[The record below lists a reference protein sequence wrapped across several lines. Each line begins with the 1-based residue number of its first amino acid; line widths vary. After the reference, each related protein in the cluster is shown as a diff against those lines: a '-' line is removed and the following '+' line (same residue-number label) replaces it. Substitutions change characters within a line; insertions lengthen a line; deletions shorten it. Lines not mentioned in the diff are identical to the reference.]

1 MLFTDMGKT
10 KKTLLLPQADFILEI
25 SWEVCN
31 KIGGINTVL
40 ATKAAQMVKRYR
52 NGYILVGPYFV
63 EKSKYQFEEAPC
75 GDKFKE
81 VFANLDSQG
90 IHCRFGRWL
99 IEGEPQVIL
108 VDFQSL
114 WKNINQYKWE
124 LWNAYKI
131 DSMESAFEFDE
142 PVVWGYAVAKLVE
155 QLKIADSGKKT
166 VIHCHEWLA
175 GAALLFAK
183 KLCGGVNSVFTTH
196 ATTLGRS
203 MAFNGRDFYSGIDKI
218 DHLKEAY
225 GYHVQAKH
233 LLERAAALE
242 STVFTTVSEITGIE
256 CQYFLGRIPDV
267 LLPNGLDVG
276 GYLSFEEAA
285 IKHRVQRARIRE
297 LLFYNF
303 FPHYTF
309 DLKNTQFYFMMA
321 RYEYHAKG
329 IDSFIKALGGLNR
342 RLKNENSRKTIVA
355 FLWVPAKTKGI
366 NSDISE
372 NRGNYFDVKEFVEEN
387 SGNLVESFLYSLFA
401 GRDLK
406 DTDVFDDDEPHR
418 DLERRL
424 KKTRRPGDPL
434 ICTHDL
440 EYRDDAILK
449 GLGEAGLGNKKD
461 DRVKVVFYP
470 AYLTGTDKLLN
481 LNVREAI
488 QGCHLGVFPSYYE
501 PWGYTPLEAAAEGV
515 PAITSDLSGVGR
527 FINKLPRDSQ
537 CPGIFVVNNDGKKE
551 EDVVSQLEGML
562 YDYAMLPRAERVK
575 NKINARELVNYCDW
589 ENLAENYIEAHNKA
603 IEMEN

>member
-1 MLFTDMGKT
+1 
-10 KKTLLLPQADFILEI
+10 
-25 SWEVCN
+25 
-31 KIGGINTVL
+31 
-40 ATKAAQMVKRYR
+40 MVKRYGQE
-52 NGYILVGPYFV
+52 GYILVGPYFAQN
-63 EKSKYQFEEAPC
+63 SKYQFEEMPLTGPIKNAFD
-75 GDKFKE
+75 GLE
-81 VFANLDSQG
+81 GQG

-108 VDFQSL
+108 IDFQEL
-114 WKNINQYKWE
+114 WPNINRYKWE
-124 LWNAYKI
+124 LWDSYKI

-155 QLKIADSGKKT
+155 ELKRTGGGRKT

-175 GAALLFAK
+175 GSALLFAK
-183 KLCGGVNSVFTTH
+183 ILCGDLPSVFTTH

-203 MAFNGRDFYSGIDKI
+203 MAFNGLDFYSGIDKI
-218 DHLKEAY
+218 DPVKEAY
-225 GYHVQAKH
+225 NYHVQAKH
-233 LLERAAALE
+233 LLEKAAANAC
-242 STVFTTVSEITGIE
+242 TVFTTVSEITGYE

-267 LLPNGLDVG
+267 FLPNGLDVG

-297 LLFYNF
+297 FLFYNF
-303 FPHYTF
+303 FPHYVF
-309 DLKNTQFYFMMA
+309 DLKNTLFYFTMA

-329 IDSFIKALGGLNR
+329 IDSFIKALGGLNSK
-342 RLKNENSRKTIVA
+342 LKNEKSRKTVIA
-355 FLWVPAKTKGI
+355 FLWVPAKTRGV
-366 NSDISE
+366 NSDLVE

-406 DTDVFDDDEPHR
+406 DTDVFDDEEPHR
-418 DLERRL
+418 ELERRL
-424 KKTRRPGDPL
+424 KKNRRTGEPP

-440 EYRDDAILK
+440 DYRDDAILK
-449 GLGEAGLGNKKD
+449 GLAAAGLENKKD
-461 DRVKVVFYP
+461 DPVKVVFYP

-515 PAITSDLSGVGR
+515 PAVTSDLSGVGR
-527 FINKLPRDSQ
+527 FVKQLPRDKQ
-537 CPGIFVVNNDGKKE
+537 HPGIFVINNDGKCE
-551 EDVVSQLEGML
+551 GEVVAQLEEIFYG
-562 YDYAMLPRAERVK
+562 YATMPQKDRVA
-575 NKINARELVNYCDW
+575 NKINARDLVNYCDW
-589 ENLAENYIEAHNKA
+589 ENLAENYVAAHNKA
-603 IEMEN
+603 LE

>member
-1 MLFTDMGKT
+1 MDEV
-10 KKTLLLPQADFILEI
+10 KKTLLLPQADLLLEV

-40 ATKAAQMVKRYR
+40 ATKAAQTVKRYGQ
-52 NGYILVGPYFV
+52 GYIMVGPYFAQN
-63 EKSKYQFEEAPC
+63 SKYQFEEKAPE
-75 GDKFKE
+75 GRLKE
-81 VFANLDSQG
+81 VFGNLEGQG

-99 IEGEPQVIL
+99 IDGEPQAIL
-108 VDFQSL
+108 VDFQNL
-114 WKNINQYKWE
+114 WPDVNGYKRD
-124 LWNAYKI
+124 LWDYYKI
-131 DSMESAFEFDE
+131 DSMESGFEFDE

-155 QLKIADSGKKT
+155 QLKFAYADKKM
-166 VIHCHEWLA
+166 VVHCHEWLA

-183 KLCGGVNSVFTTH
+183 KFCGNMASVFTTH

-203 MAFNGRDFYSGIDKI
+203 MAFNGVDIYADIDKI
-218 DHLKEAY
+218 DPVKEAY
-225 GYHVQAKH
+225 NYHVQAKH
-233 LLERAAALE
+233 LLEMASAQAC
-242 STVFTTVSEITGIE
+242 TVFTTVSEITGVE
-256 CQYFLGRIPDV
+256 CQYFLGRTPDIF
-267 LLPNGLDVG
+267 LPNGLDVG

-285 IKHRVQRARIRE
+285 IKHRVQRGRIRE
-297 LLFYNF
+297 FLFYNF
-303 FPHYTF
+303 FPHYVF
-309 DLKNTQFYFMMA
+309 DLKNTLFYFMMA

-329 IDSFIKALGGLNR
+329 IDVFIKALGDLNEK
-342 RLKNENSRKTIVA
+342 LKAEKSRKTVVA
-355 FLWVPAKTKGI
+355 FFWVPAKTKGV
-366 NSDISE
+366 NPDLME

-418 DLERRL
+418 ELEWRL
-424 KKTRRPGDPL
+424 KKNRRVGVPL

-449 GLGEAGLGNKKD
+449 GLAAAGLENKKD
-461 DRVKVVFYP
+461 DRVKAIFYP

-527 FINKLPRDSQ
+527 FMKRLPRDKD
-537 CPGIFVVNNDGKKE
+537 CPGIFVINNDGKNMDE
-551 EDVVSQLEGML
+551 VSAQLSDIFYNYTTM
-562 YDYAMLPRAERVK
+562 PRKDRVA
-575 NKINARELVNYCDW
+575 NKINARELVNYFDW
-589 ENLAENYIEAHNKA
+589 ENLAENYVAAHNKA
-603 IEMEN
+603 LENVKLEDQN

>member
-1 MLFTDMGKT
+1 MEEKNILR
-10 KKTLLLPQADFILEI
+10 PQADLMLEI

-52 NGYILVGPYFV
+52 DGYILVGPYFP
-63 EKSKYQFEEAPC
+63 KNSKYQFEEAAPA
-75 GDKFKE
+75 GRIKE
-81 VFANLDSQG
+81 VFDILAGQG
-90 IHCRFGRWL
+90 INCHFGRWL

-108 VDFQSL
+108 VDFS
-114 WKNINQYKWE
+114 NIWHDINRYKWE
-124 LWNAYKI
+124 LWDSYKV

-142 PVVWGYAVAKLVE
+142 PVVWGYAAAKLVE
-155 QLKIADSGKKT
+155 QLKILSPGKKT
-166 VIHCHEWLA
+166 VIQCHEWLA

-183 KLCGGVNSVFTTH
+183 KFCGDLASVFTTH

-203 MAFNGRDFYSGIDKI
+203 LAFAGVDFYSGIDKI
-218 DHLKEAY
+218 DPDREAY
-225 GYHVQAKH
+225 NYHVQAKH
-233 LLERAAALE
+233 LLEKAAANAC
-242 STVFTTVSEITGIE
+242 TIFTTVSEITGVE
-256 CQYFLGRIPDV
+256 CQYFLNRMPDV
-267 LLPNGLDVG
+267 FLPNGLDMG

-285 IKHRVQRARIRE
+285 IKHRIQRARIRE
-297 LLFYNF
+297 FLFYNF
-303 FPHYTF
+303 FPHHVF
-309 DLKNTQFYFMMA
+309 DLKDTLFYFMMA

-329 IDSFIKALGGLNR
+329 IDVFIRALGDLNR
-342 RLKNENSRKTIVA
+342 QLKEEKSRKTVVA
-355 FLWVPAKTKGI
+355 FLWVPAKTKGV
-366 NSDISE
+366 NSDLLE
-372 NRGNYFDVKEFVEEN
+372 NRGNFFDVKEFVEEN
-387 SGNLVESFLYSLFA
+387 SGNLVENFMYSLFA

-406 DTDVFDDDEPHR
+406 DTDVFDDTEQHHE
-418 DLERRL
+418 LERRL
-424 KKTRRPGDPL
+424 KKNRRAGDPL

-440 EYRDDAILK
+440 DYRDDAILK
-449 GLGEAGLGNKKD
+449 GLAAAGLRNKKE

-527 FINKLPRDSQ
+527 FIKQLPRDKQ
-537 CPGIFVVNNDGKKE
+537 NPGIFVINNDAKSEGE
-551 EDVVSQLEGML
+551 VAAQLVGIL
-562 YDYAMLPRAERVK
+562 YDYATMPQKDRVA

-589 ENLAENYIEAHNKA
+589 ENLAENYIVAQNKSL
-603 IEMEN
+603 ENVKLKNQK